1 MIAETIVVLLALSLI
16 PYVLA
21 KRNAHVAAYASA
33 LLVAPLVP
41 IGLYP
46 LLTGQV
52 YEEQYSFLGWRDLFS
67 VALTPLNGIF
77 VFTIGLV
84 GALVAVFSGPY
95 MEYRAREVSRDAS
108 LFYLTYVPFVVSL
121 AAVTMAEHLVMI
133 YVFLEIALITS
144 LLQVMYYGY
153 GDRFRIGLMY
163 LVWSH
168 VAALLMLAGFVLLIS
183 PDMGIAPIYG
193 GTYDVGLLP
202 LVLILL
208 GSLIKM
214 AALGLHMWLPY
225 VHAEAPTPLSALLS
239 PVLVGVGGYIL
250 IAVFVPLAMQGGF
263 DFSGPLTLYALA
275 TGIYGALMA
284 LVQTDIKRLLAYST
298 VSQMGYMLL
307 GIAVFNNYGITGA
320 AIHYLSH
327 GLGKA
332 VLFMAAGY
340 LILYMHIRDIT
351 RLGGL
356 YADHAPM
363 AIASIIGFLNLVGIL
378 TVGMIA
384 EITLIVG
391 VTERFGLSLANAPYV
406 AALALLLVASAAY
419 SFNTVRILFFGP
431 RRYQSNTMPSS
442 SVLLPMLVAAAVS
455 VVMLL
460 PPFSGIVWENIYRYI
475 GLVLR

>member
-1 MIAETIVVLLALSLI
+1 MIAAVLVALFALSLV
-16 PYVLA
+16 PYTLA
-21 KRNAHVAAYASA
+21 KRSAHSAAYVSA
-33 LLVAPLVP
+33 LLVAPLIP

-46 LLTGQV
+46 LLTGQI
-52 YEEQYSFLGWRDLFS
+52 YEEQYSFLGWRDLFTI
-67 VALTPLNGIF
+67 VLTPLNGIF

-84 GALVAVFSGPY
+84 GTLVAIFSGPY
-95 MEYRAREVSRDAS
+95 MEYRSREVSRDTA
-108 LFYLTYVPFVVSL
+108 LFYLTYTPFVVSL
-121 AAVTMAEHLVMI
+121 AAVTVVKHLIMI

-144 LLQVMYYGY
+144 LLQVVYYGY

-168 VAALLMLAGFVLLIS
+168 VAALLMLAGFVLMVS
-183 PDMGIAPIYG
+183 PDMGAAPIYG
-193 GTYDVGLLP
+193 GQYNVGSLP
-202 LVLILL
+202 LALILI
-208 GSLIKM
+208 GALIKM
-214 AALGLHMWLPY
+214 ASLGLHMWLPY

-250 IAVFVPLAMQGGF
+250 IAVFVPLAMPSSSL
-263 DFSGPLTLYALA
+263 FSSYLTLYALA

-284 LVQTDIKRLLAYST
+284 LVQNDIKRLLAYST

-340 LILYMHIRDIT
+340 LILYMHVRDIT
-351 RLGGL
+351 KLGGL

-363 AIASIIGFLNLVGIL
+363 AIASIVGFLNLVGIL

-384 EITLIVG
+384 EITLVVG
-391 VTERFGLSLANAPYV
+391 VADRFSLSLAGAPYILAL
-406 AALALLLVASAAY
+406 AALLIASATY
-419 SFNTVRILFFGP
+419 SFNTVRALFFGP
-431 RRYQSNTMPSS
+431 RRYHNSAKPSPL
-442 SVLLPMLVAAAVS
+442 VLIPIIVAAVVS
-455 VVMLL
+455 VITFL
-460 PPFSGIVWENIYRYI
+460 PPISGIIWENIYGYI
-475 GLVLR
+475 ALALG